1 MSTVANSASVTM
13 MKKMLH
19 TTARVVAAPTLLAS
33 WYGMNFHA
41 MPELDK
47 PWGYP
52 AMIIVTAG
60 ICGVLYW
67 VLKRAKWL

>member
-1 MSTVANSASVTM
+1 
-13 MKKMLH
+13 
-19 TTARVVAAPTLLAS
+19 
-33 WYGMNFHA
+33 

-52 AMIIVTAG
+52 AMIVVTGG
-60 ICGVLYW
+60 ICGLLYW

>member
-1 MSTVANSASVTM
+1 
-13 MKKMLH
+13 
-19 TTARVVAAPTLLAS
+19 
-33 WYGMNFHA
+33 MNFHS
-41 MPELDK
+41 MPEFDK

-52 AMIIVTAG
+52 AMIAITAS